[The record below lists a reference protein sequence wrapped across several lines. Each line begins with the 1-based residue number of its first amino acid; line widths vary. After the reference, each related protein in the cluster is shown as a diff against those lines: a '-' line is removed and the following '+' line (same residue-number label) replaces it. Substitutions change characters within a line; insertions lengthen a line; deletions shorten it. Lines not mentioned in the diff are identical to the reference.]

1 MAKRERRA
9 FKMPAR
15 SREGA
20 KATPLDLRFARQL
33 FADDNVLARDLANI
47 AAGRIQRISI
57 EAGRLIGRE
66 ATDRLLKL
74 FASPES
80 LIDASATLATA
91 IAIIRTYGALAA
103 RGLAE
108 SSFAAEAGSAGLVV
122 GLAGIIGRPSTPP
135 PILPPAEFVAASASG
150 PPVVEFPVIDE
161 AIRSLQESRVMT
173 AEDFYQLSRE
183 TREDAFTITADLAD
197 SDLEAVR
204 RILEENVRE
213 KTSREDFIETA
224 REQVERLNIS
234 ESHLEQVFRNN
245 VNDRYSNGVERV
257 LKNDLVEDQFP
268 YRAYY
273 AIRDDRVR
281 DEHLQLETLGI
292 GGSNIYHKDD
302 PVWLLFRPPWDW
314 NCRCGFTPLSVR
326 QAARRGIAE
335 AKQWLE
341 TGIEPDHE
349 FVAMPNFAPSPSWQR
364 VRAKVA

>member
-1 MAKRERRA
+1 MAKRGRRA
-9 FKMPAR
+9 FKMPSR

-33 FADDNVLARDLANI
+33 FADGNALARDLALI
-47 AAGRIQRISI
+47 AAGKIQRIAV

-66 ATDRLLKL
+66 ATDRLLRL
-74 FASPES
+74 FARPEA
-80 LIDASATLATA
+80 LLDPASTLSTA
-91 IAIIRTYGALAA
+91 VELIRTYGRLAA

-122 GLAGIIGRPSTPP
+122 GLAGVIGRPSSPP
-135 PILPPAEFVAASASG
+135 PILPPAEFVSASITG

-161 AIRSLQESRVMT
+161 AVRSLQESQVMT
-173 AEDFYQLSRE
+173 AGDFYDLSRE
-183 TREDAFTITADLAD
+183 TREDAFTITADLAEG
-197 SDLEAVR
+197 DLEKVR
-204 RILEENVRE
+204 QILEENVRD
-213 KTSREDFIETA
+213 KTSREDFMRTA
-224 REQVERLNIS
+224 RDQVESLGIS

-281 DEHLQLETLGI
+281 DEHLQMESLGI

-302 PVWLLFRPPWDW
+302 PVWQLFRPPWDW

-326 QAARRGIAE
+326 QAARRGVVE
-335 AKQWLE
+335 AIQWLE
-341 TGIEPDHE
+341 AGIEPVHE
-349 FVAMPNFAPSPSWQR
+349 FVRMPDFEPSPSWQR
-364 VRAKVA
+364 VRARA